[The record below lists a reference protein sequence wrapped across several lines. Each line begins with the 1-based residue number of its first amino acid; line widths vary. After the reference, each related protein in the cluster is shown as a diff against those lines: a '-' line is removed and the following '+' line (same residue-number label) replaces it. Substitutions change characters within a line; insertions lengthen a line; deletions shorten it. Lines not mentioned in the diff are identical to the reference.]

1 MRACPGR
8 CLPVTPAQDYSVPM
22 TAAFEKHFRTLL
34 SMDNIMQM
42 QEQMPERQDVGAIRC
57 VPRAH
62 DVAI

>member
-1 MRACPGR
+1 MTAAHIVDMGGARAGE
-8 CLPVTPAQDYSVPM
+8 
-22 TAAFEKHFRTLL
+22 AAFEKHFRTLL

-62 DVAI
+62 DVTV